1 MYLFFGMFLCVH
13 RSMQMTVLKRVKSG
27 EDWVQ
32 WFFLSKWRKIQN
44 IFVVLFLFKRK
55 FFLTVCCNMS
65 LKLWRC
71 IPHVK
76 YSVVTMWT
84 DVLTTEFTWTWVH
97 LNHLWLVRL
106 YKLFIFI
113 DIVITIHARE
123 HVVSPTFS
131 GECLWHRRYA
141 SISVL

>member
-13 RSMQMTVLKRVKSG
+13 RAMQMTVLKRVKSG

-65 LKLWRC
+65 LTLWRC